1 MASLAAIP
9 HGKDQAQG
17 RKEYLPLA
25 LSPWQGK
32 NHSLIKQM
40 SLLILPGMHQLCG
53 SLMQRHLQ
61 PLQLLEAV
69 RSLGRAHV
77 QVLFHPPESSSAGV
91 VWTGHGF
98 GLVTFRESY

>member
-40 SLLILPGMHQLCG
+40 SLLILPDVCQLCG

-61 PLQLLEAV
+61 PAPAA
-69 RSLGRAHV
+69 RSCE
-77 QVLFHPPESSSAGV
+77 ESEKSPYPGPVPSS
-91 VWTGHGF
+91 
-98 GLVTFRESY
+98 